1 MGKKAF
7 ILDTNVYLTNYESV
21 LQFGRSDIII
31 PLRVL
36 DEIDKHKKRQDLV
49 GHHCRMTIR
58 FLDKLRSKGNLSKGV
73 RLAPYKGK
81 LFVRG
86 FDPFILPDDLD
97 LEDSDNQIL
106 ATTLTV
112 IKKGDYSKVTM
123 VSRDINVR
131 VKCDSLNISCQD
143 YLEEKVIEDVTSVY
157 RGVAEET
164 VEDALIDEIY
174 DGNIAPQRLDSI
186 DQSRPNEFK
195 FLKSDT
201 NPKKGVFLR
210 KSRSSDFKR
219 ITNKQVW
226 SLKPRNKEQML
237 AVDLLMDVDV
247 PLVSLVGKAGTGKT
261 LLALAAGLE
270 QVINQKKYNRII
282 VTKPVQ
288 PVGKDIGFLP
298 GTLEEKMA
306 PWIAPIKDNLNY
318 LFKGDKMTMGMYFDE
333 GVIEVEAMTFIR
345 GRSIT
350 DSYIIID
357 EVQNMTQHEIKTVL
371 TRVGENTK
379 IILTG
384 DIQQIDNVYIN
395 STTNG
400 LTYVVEKFKDQ
411 PVSGHI
417 MMINGERSEVATI
430 AADIL

>member
-1 MGKKAF
+1 LPKKAF
-7 ILDTNVYLTNYESV
+7 ILDTNVYLTNYKSI
-21 LQFGRSDIII
+21 LQFGRNDIII
-31 PLRVL
+31 PLKVL

-58 FLDKLRSKGNLSKGV
+58 FLDKLRSKGNLCTGV

-112 IKKGDYSKVTM
+112 IKNEDYSNVIM

-131 VKCDSLNISCQD
+131 VKCDSLNIKCQD
-143 YLEEKVIEDVTSVY
+143 YLEEKVIEDITSVY
-157 RGVAEET
+157 RGIAEDD
-164 VEDALIDEIY
+164 VDDCLIDSIY
-174 DGNIAPQRLDSI
+174 DGKLDEI
-186 DQSRPNEFK
+186 DIPNKTRPNEFK
-195 FLKSDT
+195 FLRSSI
-201 NPKKGVFLR
+201 NPKKGVFI
-210 KSRSSDFKR
+210 RSDRHGTLKR
-219 ITNKQVW
+219 VTNKQVW

-237 AVDLLMDVDV
+237 AIDLLTDSEI

-298 GTLEEKMA
+298 GTLQEKMA
-306 PWIAPIKDNLNY
+306 PWISPIKDNLNY
-318 LFKGDKMTMGMYFDE
+318 LFKNDKMTMNMYFDE
-333 GVIEVEAMTFIR
+333 GIIEVEAMTFIR
-345 GRSIT
+345 GRSIA
-350 DSYIIID
+350 DSFIIID

-379 IILTG
+379 IVLTG

-400 LTYVVEKFKDQ
+400 LTYVVEKFKNQ

-417 MMINGERSEVATI
+417 MLVNGERSEVATI
-430 AADIL
+430 SADIL